1 MWCLGVV
8 VVAYSCYTSVP
19 ARVALACL
27 PALSTERSTWRGP
40 HCLRGRPHRQSV
52 CSRRL
57 NGRQEDGTGAS
68 VSVRVEL
75 RSTPSESVALAGL
88 VGRWHAQAPCR
99 QGRTALQA
107 ALPRRPP
114 HRARPSRKRRAQYGP
129 RPLSLPPQ
137 RPAVP
142 PETGRAGRLE
152 CRYGAAASES
162 LAAAQAPAAIFAQAA
177 SFLRSAQARGSAA
190 LQDCGVQH
198 APSSRSVGRNAAVS
212 GESGYLVDC
221 DMPVRRGELCLMH
234 HSDNVFQK

>member
-1 MWCLGVV
+1 VPQCLSEWNSDPPHPSRSPLPGWWAGGTLRLPAGRVGRP
-8 VVAYSCYTSVP
+8 CRPHCRLPRHP
-19 ARVALACL
+19 ARC
-27 PALSTERSTWRGP
+27 
-40 HCLRGRPHRQSV
+40 
-52 CSRRL
+52 
-57 NGRQEDGTGAS
+57 
-68 VSVRVEL
+68 
-75 RSTPSESVALAGL
+75 
-88 VGRWHAQAPCR
+88 
-99 QGRTALQA
+99 
-107 ALPRRPP
+107 
-114 HRARPSRKRRAQYGP
+114 ARPSRKQRAQYGP

-137 RPAVP
+137 RPAVL

-212 GESGYLVDC
+212 GESWYLVDC

-234 HSDNVFQK
+234 HTDNVFQK